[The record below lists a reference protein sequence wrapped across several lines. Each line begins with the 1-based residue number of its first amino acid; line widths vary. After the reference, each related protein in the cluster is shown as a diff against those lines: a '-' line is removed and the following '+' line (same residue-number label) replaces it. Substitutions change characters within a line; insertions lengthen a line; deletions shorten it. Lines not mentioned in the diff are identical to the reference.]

1 MDCLKNFERWSRHE
15 ELVKYVKVLESWD
28 DKVCDEWEPP
38 DDPQLNCDDWVHDH
52 PINANKRIVVQE
64 QLDIAFGKV
73 EKFLS
78 LL

>member
-38 DDPQLNCDDWVHDH
+38 DDPQLNCDDWLHDN
-52 PINANKRIVVQE
+52 PIFIN
-64 QLDIAFGKV
+64 
-73 EKFLS
+73 
-78 LL
+78 